1 MLRLYC
7 QRAFAFNHPVTATL
21 VSVSDAPIMLNVTE
35 VLTTIISDRA
45 TAHFRAAYPRAATM
59 PLDLAV
65 AVAHTALAAIGRSDA
80 LYHNVEHTTH
90 VTLVGLQILRAK
102 QERERNVSAATWCN
116 TVIALLCHDIG
127 YVRGLCR
134 ADTTQALVTGSDGPL
149 FKACVGTSDA
159 VLMPIHV
166 NRGKR
171 FIEEQFGDSPL
182 VDIGFVN
189 ACIERTRFPVPD
201 DPWYAQTSD
210 YPGLVRA
217 ADLIG
222 QLSDPRYLNKL
233 AAIFYEFEEI
243 GFNDAMG
250 YARPG
255 DLLSAYPGF
264 FDKSV
269 APYINP
275 AVDYLARTGE
285 GRDILLHL
293 HANLETARS
302 GTRSEMRAAVNS

>member
-1 MLRLYC
+1 
-7 QRAFAFNHPVTATL
+7 
-21 VSVSDAPIMLNVTE
+21 MLNVTQ
-35 VLTTIISDRA
+35 VLSSIISDRA
-45 TAHFRAAYPRAATM
+45 TEHFRTLYPRAPTTL
-59 PLDLAV
+59 LDLTV
-65 AVAHTALAAIGRSDA
+65 AVAETALAAIGRSDA

-102 QERERNVSAATWCN
+102 QEREQNVAPETWCN
-116 TVIALLCHDIG
+116 TAIALLCHDIG

-134 ADTTQALVTGSDGPL
+134 ADTSQALATGTDGPL
-149 FKACVGTSDA
+149 FKASAGASDA

-171 FIEEQFGDSPL
+171 FIEEQFSDSPL
-182 VDIGFVN
+182 VDIAFVN

-201 DPWYAQTSD
+201 DPWYAQTTD

-243 GFNDAMG
+243 GFNNAMG
-250 YARPG
+250 YVRPG

-269 APYINP
+269 APYIKP
-275 AVDYLARTGE
+275 AVDYLTRTAE

-293 HANLETARS
+293 HANLETAR
-302 GTRSEMRAAVNS
+302 GGNRIALRAAANA